1 VTTIISGAKVTLT
14 ATVKSSGVAVTAG
27 QVNFCDATAAY
38 CTDIHILGSAQL
50 TSAGSATWNFLPGV
64 GSHSYKAAF
73 VGTSAVASSSS
84 STATLTV
91 TGKLTTATSIAQ
103 SGSVGNYSLTAT
115 VTGTGSAIAPSGT
128 VSYLDTSALNAVL
141 GSSSLRAGV
150 SSLAA
155 AYLNSSYTALEPDA
169 NEADYNQY
177 MVSGDFNGDGK
188 PDLAIL
194 VGGGYGGSCIGS
206 GVCPAS
212 VLVLLNNGN
221 GIYTTV
227 SSPIT
232 LTGGDFQGIV
242 VGDFNRDGKT
252 DLAISEINQGIF
264 VLLGNGDGT
273 FTKKPAIQVGTLP
286 TYIAA
291 GDFNLDGKLDLAVI
305 NFGERQVIILLG
317 NGDGTF
323 STGATLQL
331 SGTGEEWMMAVADM
345 NGDGLQDLVICQPDE
360 VSLLLGN
367 GDGTFRKATSIL
379 TPQIYSNTLAVADFN
394 NDGKPD
400 LAVGKEDGSVLLLLG
415 NGDGTFKQGDTITL
429 SGNLA
434 AVSVADFNQDGNV
447 DLAVLSANGSSSTNG
462 SFQILLG
469 NGDGTFTSGPR
480 SPATKGDAF
489 SITATDLN
497 GDGVPDLAEISDASS
512 YQSGSLALSIL
523 TPQLTQ
529 TATATTKDISVLG
542 TGTHQIEA
550 SYPGDTYYASSESG
564 TTGLTAQTVAPSV
577 TVQPSLTG
585 ATTAQA
591 LPVTVTVSYDASDPT
606 PTGSVKLTSG
616 SYTSTTSALT
626 SGAATINIPAGALS
640 AGTDTLTVSYTP
652 DTGSASIYTSATG
665 SAVVTVTKATPTV
678 TVSPSPT
685 SITALQS
692 LSVTVTVAGT
702 PTPTGSITL
711 TSGSYTSS
719 AMTLSSG
726 SVTINIAAGAL
737 AVGNDTLTA
746 TYTPDASS
754 SPIYGNAS
762 GTGTVTVAQTN
773 PTPSISTFSPTYA
786 DAGGAAFTLTVN
798 GAGFVS
804 GSTVYWGTFALA
816 TTYVSAT
823 QLTASVPATDIA
835 ASGTTSITVQSP
847 TPGGGAS
854 NALKF
859 EVDSSDGTSY
869 PPTFTTLTTTVTAG
883 SSASYPVTLSSSAS
897 NISATCLN
905 LPTGATCSYSS
916 GALIIT
922 TSSSTPSGTYPIT
935 VVFAETIT
943 KTVAA
948 WIFFPFLLVPL
959 AAARKKLVRKHNWIT
974 ACLGV
979 VILGATMIAVGCG
992 GGSGS
997 STTKTQ
1003 TEQVTSSAT
1012 VTLTVK

>member
-1 VTTIISGAKVTLT
+1 MVILT
-14 ATVKSSGVAVTAG
+14 AAVKSSGATVTSG

-38 CTDIHILGSAQL
+38 CTDIHILGTAQL
-50 TSAGSATWNFLPGV
+50 TSAGTAAWNFIPGI
-64 GSHSYKAAF
+64 GSHSYKAVF
-73 VGTSAVASSSS
+73 VGSSTVASSSS

-91 TGKLTTATSIAQ
+91 TGKRTTATSIAQ
-103 SGSVGNYSLTAT
+103 SGPVGNYSLTAT
-115 VTGTGSAIAPSGT
+115 VTGTGGTIAPSGI
-128 VSYLDTSALNAVL
+128 VSFLDTSASNAVL
-141 GSSSLRAGV
+141 GSSSLSAGA

-155 AYLNSSYTALEPDA
+155 TYLNSSYTALEPDVMQ
-169 NEADYNQY
+169 ADYNQY

-194 VGGGYGGSCIGS
+194 TGGYYSS
-206 GVCPAS
+206 NKAAS
-212 VLVLLNNGN
+212 VLLLLNQGN
-221 GIYTTV
+221 GTFTTAQA
-227 SSPIT
+227 PIT
-232 LTGGDFQGIV
+232 LATGDFQGIA
-242 VGDFNRDGKT
+242 VGDFNGDGKA
-252 DLAISEINQGIF
+252 DLVLSDTAGETVII
-264 VLLGNGDGT
+264 LLGNGDGT
-273 FTKKPAIQVGTLP
+273 FTKKPAMPVGTLP
-286 TYIAA
+286 SYIAV
-291 GDFNLDGKLDLAVI
+291 GDFNRDGKQDLAVI
-305 NFGERQVIILLG
+305 NYSMRQVIILLG

-331 SGTGEEWMMAVADM
+331 PGTGEEWMMAVADM
-345 NGDGLQDLVICQPDE
+345 NGDSIQDLVICQADE

-367 GDGTFRKATSIL
+367 GDGTFKPATLIL
-379 TPQIYSNTLAVADFN
+379 SSQSSPTSQLIYSNSLAIADFN
-394 NDGKPD
+394 NDGKLD
-400 LAVGKEDGSVLLLLG
+400 VVVAKEDGTALILLG
-415 NGDGTFKQGDTITL
+415 NGDGTFKQGSTYSLNGYLGIVI
-429 SGNLA
+429 S
-434 AVSVADFNQDGNV
+434 ADFNQDGNA
-447 DLAVLSANGSSSTNG
+447 DLAVNNHDNNDVEL
-462 SFQILLG
+462 LLG
-469 NGDGTFTSGPR
+469 NGDGTFTTGPVI
-480 SPATKGDAF
+480 PAPKGELF
-489 SITATDLN
+489 SIAAADLN
-497 GDGVPDLAEISDASS
+497 GDGIQDLATISDASS
-512 YQSGSLALSIL
+512 YQSGSLALSIV

-542 TGTHQIEA
+542 TGTHQIGA
-550 SYPGDTYYASSESG
+550 SYPGDTNYASSVSG
-564 TTGLTAQTVAPSV
+564 TTGLTAQIAAPSV
-577 TVQPSLTG
+577 TVQPSLTSV
-585 ATTAQA
+585 TTAQA

-616 SYTSTTSALT
+616 NYASTVSTLI
-626 SGAATINIPAGALS
+626 SGAATINIPAGSLS
-640 AGTDTLTVSYTP
+640 AGTDTLTVNYTP
-652 DTGSASIYTSATG
+652 DTSSASIYTSATG

-702 PTPTGSITL
+702 PTPTGTITL

-719 AMTLSSG
+719 ATTLSSG

-746 TYTPDASS
+746 TYTPDVSS

-762 GTGTVTVAQTN
+762 GTGTVTVAQIN

-823 QLTASVPATDIA
+823 QLTALVPATDITA
-835 ASGTTSITVQSP
+835 TGTASITVVSP

-854 NALKF
+854 STLKF
-859 EVDSSDGTSY
+859 AIDSSDGTSY
-869 PPTFTTLTTTVTAG
+869 PPTFNTLTATVTAG
-883 SSASYPVTLSSSAS
+883 SSASYPVTLPSSAS

-905 LPTGATCSYSS
+905 LPTGATCSYAS
-916 GALIIT
+916 GVLTIA
-922 TSSSTPSGTYPIT
+922 TSSTTPAGTYPIT

-959 AAARKKLVRKHNWIT
+959 AAARKKLARKHNWIT

-979 VILGATMIAVGCG
+979 VILGAAMIAVGCG